1 MHRCPKCVERDL
13 KDFGFAHWHIH
24 HQLRQVRHCLEHRCV
39 LESACVLCG
48 ARFISKVRS
57 EGADVGCAECGCA
70 PGAAD
75 PDDEIQ
81 VSPGYWML
89 LELLQGCLQG
99 RSAMLK
105 RYPLRVF
112 NAYRKRE
119 SLEQVDLRIAVV
131 LEYFGASNEAS
142 LSRLLGCPI
151 DRDELRSIFQVGG
164 RTDSSMLRIQ
174 KPALWMALCAYSH
187 HESHLIAEQAAERLS
202 AARADARWDY
212 VDLPKGDVRR

>member
-1 MHRCPKCVERDL
+1 
-13 KDFGFAHWHIH
+13 
-24 HQLRQVRHCLEHRCV
+24 
-39 LESACVLCG
+39 
-48 ARFISKVRS
+48 
-57 EGADVGCAECGCA
+57 
-70 PGAAD
+70 
-75 PDDEIQ
+75 
-81 VSPGYWML
+81 
-89 LELLQGCLQG
+89 
-99 RSAMLK
+99 MLK

-187 HESHLIAEQAAERLS
+187 RESHLIAEQAAERLS